1 METLPITEVKVR
13 IAELVDKA
21 AREHDSY
28 TITRNGR
35 PEAVILSMAE
45 YESMRETLDILSD
58 PSTVADIRESQ
69 ETDEYSTSEEI
80 AALMAQRR
88 GQRSA

>member
-1 METLPITEVKVR
+1 MEIIPISEAKVR

-35 PEAVILSMAE
+35 ADAVILSMAE
-45 YESMRETLDILSD
+45 YESMRETLDILAD
-58 PSTVADIRESQ
+58 REAVADIAES
-69 ETDEYSTSEEI
+69 EATEEYSTSEEI
-80 AALMAQRR
+80 AELMKQRR
-88 GQRSA
+88 DRHTA

>member
-1 METLPITEVKVR
+1 MEMLPISEVKMR

-21 AREHDSY
+21 AREHAHY

-35 PEAVILSMAE
+35 PEAVIMSMAE

-58 PSTVADIRESQ
+58 PEAVADIDEAQSS
-69 ETDEYSTSEEI
+69 DEYSTSEEI
-80 AALMAQRR
+80 AALMARR
-88 GQRSA
+88 TKRQSA

>member
-1 METLPITEVKVR
+1 METIPISEAKVR

-35 PEAVILSMAE
+35 ADAVILSMAE
-45 YESMRETLDILSD
+45 YESMRETLDILAD
-58 PSTVADIRESQ
+58 REAVADISES
-69 ETDEYSTSEEI
+69 EATEEYSTSEEI
-80 AALMAQRR
+80 AELMAQRR
-88 GQRSA
+88 GRHTA

>member
-1 METLPITEVKVR
+1 MDIVPISEVKVR

-35 PEAVILSMAE
+35 AEAVILSMAE
-45 YESMRETLDILSD
+45 YESMRATLDVLAD
-58 PSTVADIRESQ
+58 AETVADIRES
-69 ETDEYSTSEEI
+69 EATEEYSTSAEI
-80 AALMAQRR
+80 AELMAQRR
-88 GQRSA
+88 GRHTA